1 MRQAEL
7 MCGNVKIEDLQSF
20 QAAEAGEGYNL

>member
-7 MCGNVKIEDLQSF
+7 MCGHMDIDEIINSDRVAED
-20 QAAEAGEGYNL
+20 GEDY